1 MTRSGKAGI
10 ITLTEFDDMMIKIV
24 ICTARIEFSYLDGDI
39 IVILKVIIGQH
50 NISISNDEDNTMI
63 SK

>member
-39 IVILKVIIGQH
+39 IIILKVIIGQH